1 MYANTHKTFLKEDSK
16 DTNRSASSG
25 ARGEEGMLVFTLGS
39 SAVSK
44 FCVMGIHWLG
54 NLKKKKKKEAFVLFT
69 FRAKFP
75 DWFQLVSYQRIK
87 EKLFLDFM

>member
-1 MYANTHKTFLKEDSK
+1 MYANTHKTFLKETRK
-16 DTNRSASSG
+16 TLIDTPAVPP
-25 ARGEEGMLVFTLGS
+25 GEGCSLHTGKLCSFPVLCDEYTLIRQ
-39 SAVSK
+39 
-44 FCVMGIHWLG
+44 FE
-54 NLKKKKKKEAFVLFT
+54 KKKKEAFVMFT